1 MTAAHSAAPTRR
13 RRPVERMRPRP
24 GRACARPTCC
34 ALVYD
39 IDMRTCPNCGQGRL
53 EPIATIL
60 DPDAIARILA
70 AMALQ
75 PRAPPG

>member
-1 MTAAHSAAPTRR
+1 MRR
-13 RRPVERMRPRP
+13 IDLLRQS
-24 GRACARPTCC
+24 
-34 ALVYD
+34 YD

-60 DPDAIARILA
+60 DPDVIARILA